1 MIMALSD
8 LQQQAVQLI
17 VLDRWNPSMAN
28 DKVAKTL
35 DVNKSTVFRWR
46 KDAEFDKALKKEIE
60 RDRSNFDDVPL
71 AFRKNRVL
79 ALEDLYNKIEDR
91 RVALKLKVLKEIREE
106 VGDHRIQVEHTVEV
120 KGLNVPPRADSYE
133 EWLKQNSKM
142 DKAVETTYTVEDSNG
157 T

>member
-1 MIMALSD
+1 
-8 LQQQAVQLI
+8 
-17 VLDRWNPSMAN
+17 MAN

-120 KGLNVPPRADSYE
+120 KGLNVPPRADNYD
-133 EWLKQNSKM
+133 EWLKQNNKM
-142 DKAVETTYTVEDSNG
+142 DQAVETTYTVETSDEA
-157 T
+157 

>member
-1 MIMALSD
+1 MALSD

-17 VLDRWNPSMAN
+17 VLDRWNPSKAN
-28 DKVAKTL
+28 YKVAKTL

-91 RVALKLKVLKEIREE
+91 RVALKLKVLKELREE

-120 KGLNVPPRADSYE
+120 KGLNVPPRADSYD

-142 DKAVETTYTVEDSNG
+142 DQAVETTYTMETSDEA
-157 T
+157 

>member
-1 MIMALSD
+1 MMALSD

-17 VLDRWNPSMAN
+17 VLDRWNPSKAN
-28 DKVAKTL
+28 DKVARTL

-120 KGLNVPPRADSYE
+120 KGLNVPPRADNYD
-133 EWLKQNSKM
+133 EWLKQNNKM
-142 DKAVETTYTVEDSNG
+142 DQAVEATYTVETSDEA
-157 T
+157 

>member
-1 MIMALSD
+1 MALSD

-17 VLDRWNPSMAN
+17 VLDRWNPSKAN
-28 DKVAKTL
+28 DKVARTL

-133 EWLKQNSKM
+133 EWLKQNNKM
-142 DKAVETTYTVEDSNG
+142 DQAVEADFTVKEQA

>member
-1 MIMALSD
+1 MALSD

-17 VLDRWNPSMAN
+17 VLDRWNPSKAN
-28 DKVAKTL
+28 DKVARTL

>member
-1 MIMALSD
+1 MMALSD

-17 VLDRWNPSMAN
+17 VLDRWNPSKAN
-28 DKVAKTL
+28 DKVARTL

>member
-1 MIMALSD
+1 MALSD

-17 VLDRWNPSMAN
+17 VLDRWNPSKAN

-120 KGLNVPPRADSYE
+120 KGLNVPPRADSYD

-142 DKAVETTYTVEDSNG
+142 DQAVETTYTMETSDEA
-157 T
+157 

>member
-1 MIMALSD
+1 MALSD

-17 VLDRWNPSMAN
+17 VLDRWNPSKAN

-91 RVALKLKVLKEIREE
+91 RVALKLKGLKEIREE

-120 KGLNVPPRADSYE
+120 KGLNVPPRADSYD

-142 DKAVETTYTVEDSNG
+142 DQAVETTYTMETSDEA
-157 T
+157 

>member
-1 MIMALSD
+1 MALSD

-17 VLDRWNPSMAN
+17 VLDRWNPSKAN

-79 ALEDLYNKIEDR
+79 ALEELYNKIEDR

-120 KGLNVPPRADSYE
+120 KGLNVPPRAESYE

-142 DKAVETTYTVEDSNG
+142 DQAVEADFTVKE
-157 T
+157 

>member
-1 MIMALSD
+1 MALSD

-133 EWLKQNSKM
+133 EWLKQNSKL
-142 DKAVETTYTVEDSNG
+142 DNAVETTYTVEDSAG